1 MNSEVT
7 REHFEKYHKLS
18 SKALALAQEAPINDE
33 ESAQEIFSMVE
44 NYLSD
49 ALYFAENHDLVRG
62 FAAIN
67 YAHGWLD
74 CGARLGVYTVTDNH
88 YFTEDGRD

>member
-1 MNSEVT
+1 MTDTVSQQK
-7 REHFEKYHKLS
+7 FDDYLQLS
-18 SKALALAQEAPINDE
+18 QEALTIAQAAEITDE
-33 ESAQEIFSMVE
+33 NAAAEIFSMVG

-49 ALYFAENHDLVRG
+49 AQYFADNGDLVRG

-74 CGARLGVYTVTDNH
+74 CGARLKIYLVDNNH
-88 YFTEDGRD
+88 FFTEDGQD